1 MSPSTSALVI
11 ALVGIVG
18 TLASALLTQRSANNN
33 KMRELER
40 ADQQRREE
48 RAYQTEQ
55 ATIESRRACY
65 VGLNIA
71 ARLYQTALTNYLV
84 AIRSGA
90 VTDDIRA
97 DVDEMRRDHRARHA
111 EAQMLVPDTVL
122 VAAGTVNGH
131 LSNLYGILRR
141 IDIDEPEQGET
152 IEAAAE
158 VRRDT
163 WEVISE
169 MRIVMRRDL
178 GIAP

>member
-1 MSPSTSALVI
+1 
-11 ALVGIVG
+11 
-18 TLASALLTQRSANNN
+18 
-33 KMRELER
+33 
-40 ADQQRREE
+40 
-48 RAYQTEQ
+48 
-55 ATIESRRACY
+55 
-65 VGLNIA
+65 
-71 ARLYQTALTNYLV
+71 
-84 AIRSGA
+84 
-90 VTDDIRA
+90 
-97 DVDEMRRDHRARHA
+97 
-111 EAQMLVPDTVL
+111 MLVPDTVL
-122 VAAGTVNGH
+122 VAAGTVNDH